1 MSNAVLDRRD
11 WSGMTTA
18 RRAAL
23 DGVGAALLVLVTVT
37 CAVGALVPDILS
49 TVPERALF
57 GLIAL
62 VALAGAVTLVA
73 DLVRKS

>member
-11 WSGMTTA
+11 WSVMTTT

-23 DGVGAALLVLVTVT
+23 DGIGAALLVLVAAT

-49 TVPERALF
+49 SVPERAFF
-57 GLIAL
+57 GLVAL
-62 VALAGAVTLVA
+62 VALAGAVTLIV
-73 DLVRKS
+73 DLVRGE